1 MVELLHHECMRCVGI
16 LVCLLILA
24 CGGND
29 DSSYIGIYSSGDGS
43 TELSLFEDKTAYVG
57 GIGRKATWS
66 VEDGEIVITYTME
79 NPNDRR
85 TFYHRIENDG
95 KLTSVARSGVT
106 GRKDIPEVLRVTF
119 SKVE

>member
-1 MVELLHHECMRCVGI
+1 MRCVSI
-16 LVCLLILA
+16 LVCLLISA

-57 GIGRKATWS
+57 GVARKGTWS
-66 VEDGEIVITYTME
+66 VEGGEIVITYTME

-85 TFYHRIENDG
+85 IFYFRIENDG

-106 GRKDIPEVLRVTF
+106 DGKLGRKDIPEVLRISF